1 VGRKETVKMTE
12 TRSLLYRLFERML
25 ENRRLAAQ
33 RRVDAYLEGIG
44 IADPRGRK

>member
-1 VGRKETVKMTE
+1 MTE

-25 ENRRLAAQ
+25 ERRRMAAQ

-44 IADPRGRK
+44 LVDPRDRK